1 MFAGDQDR
9 DRATAALREHFA
21 GGRLTLDELS
31 ARTDR
36 VLAARSRADLR
47 IALRGLPLQGR
58 SLAQS
63 AVRGA
68 AIVVATGLWLMFT
81 LVLFLVLA
89 LVLLIHGAT
98 GTELVGVLAIW
109 LVPTYLLSRLWRRPH
124 S

>member
-9 DRATAALREHFA
+9 ERATAALREHFA

-47 IALRGLPLQGR
+47 LALRGLPLQGR

-68 AIVVATGLWLMFT
+68 AIVVATGLWSFT
-81 LVLFLVLA
+81 LALLLVLA
-89 LVLLIHGAT
+89 LVLLIDGAT
-98 GTELVGVLAIW
+98 GTELVGVLVLW